1 MERRTASDY
10 SPAVRHR
17 PLPHPALLRGGARGD
32 HVDHALVA
40 DRRGV
45 LPFVEVFAALHAIFY
60 ACSRTL
66 YGLAEQGHAPR
77 SILRLSRRSQIPV
90 VPVAMMVLTG
100 LVGVLL
106 FLVLED
112 RLFFFV
118 ASIAT
123 FATVFTWLMILLP
136 LGHVG
141 LVQRSGPS
149 SRV

>member
-1 MERRTASDY
+1 
-10 SPAVRHR
+10 
-17 PLPHPALLRGGARGD
+17 
-32 HVDHALVA
+32 
-40 DRRGV
+40 
-45 LPFVEVFAALHAIFY
+45 
-60 ACSRTL
+60 
-66 YGLAEQGHAPR
+66 
-77 SILRLSRRSQIPV
+77 
-90 VPVAMMVLTG
+90 MMVLTG

-141 LVQRSGPS
+141 LVQRSGTS